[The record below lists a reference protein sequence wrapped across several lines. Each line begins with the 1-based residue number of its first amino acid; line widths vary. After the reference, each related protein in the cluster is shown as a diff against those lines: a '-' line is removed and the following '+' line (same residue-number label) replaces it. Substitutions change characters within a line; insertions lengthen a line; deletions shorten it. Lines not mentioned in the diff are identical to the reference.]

1 MDVHFALFV
10 TYLTFNSIHNDLELI
25 NNLHVIW
32 IVLNNEFQKV
42 FDLSNFSKYEEYSCD
57 GYRTELHE
65 QSYLKSNYN
74 MIFSWVIWQLHL
86 IFIRTSTTIFLGFS
100 FNPGNLNESDG
111 LESPDG

>member
-1 MDVHFALFV
+1 MAVHLALVV
-10 TYLTFNSIHNDLELI
+10 THLTFNSIHNDLELI

-42 FDLSNFSKYEEYSCD
+42 FDLSNFSNYKEYSCD
-57 GYRTELHE
+57 GYRLYEG
-65 QSYLKSNYN
+65 SYLKSNYN